1 MNRRF
6 FHRVDVRANGELVWA
21 TRSRMGKIKTHREY
35 ITTSN
40 VSVSGA
46 RITLPGNHD
55 FPLRSRARLKLG
67 LEYCEVEVLDIAKPD
82 SKHTDLRLS
91 FITPSSRFITIVE
104 QWMPISTDERDDYVQ
119 AWT

>member
-21 TRSRMGKIKTHREY
+21 TKSRLGKIKTHREY
-35 ITTSN
+35 ITTTN

-46 RITLPGNHD
+46 RISVPGDHT
-55 FPLRSRARLKLG
+55 FPVRSRARLKLG
-67 LEYCEVEVLDIAKPD
+67 LEYCDVEILEVDTSS
-82 SKHTDLRLS
+82 SKQTDLRLS
-91 FITPSSRFITIVE
+91 FITPSARFITIVE
-104 QWMPISTDERDDYVQ
+104 QWMPISTDERDDYIH